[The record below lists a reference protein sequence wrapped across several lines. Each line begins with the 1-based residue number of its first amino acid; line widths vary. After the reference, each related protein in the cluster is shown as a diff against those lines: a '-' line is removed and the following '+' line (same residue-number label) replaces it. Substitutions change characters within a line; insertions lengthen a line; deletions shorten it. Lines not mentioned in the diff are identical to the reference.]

1 MDGEPLLEPLA
12 ERLLNMTDLIL
23 IGLGI
28 VFVIIL
34 VMIFKKRGS
43 KRPPLPQRDLANLG
57 ITDARAGDNIA
68 VLAAGDDFEDL
79 EFVVDRRNRYE
90 SGNEEWF
97 ELSGMYKG
105 RRVFV
110 EYYEDDEIEV
120 SVNLARTEI
129 SLPDLDLSEEN
140 LTRMDEERS
149 TDNGFE
155 YDGQSWKYS
164 SSEEVGYF
172 KDGRGEGEGY
182 YCWNFRTGD
191 GRRELFIEKWE
202 GDPFEGGIA
211 EIVNPDDVKIYRSS

>member
-1 MDGEPLLEPLA
+1 
-12 ERLLNMTDLIL
+12 MTDLIL
-23 IGLGI
+23 LGLGI
-28 VFVIIL
+28 VFVILL
-34 VMIFKKRGS
+34 VMIFKKS
-43 KRPPLPQRDLANLG
+43 KSKPPPIPQRDLASLG
-57 ITDARAGDNIA
+57 ITDARVGDSIA
-68 VLAAGDDFEDL
+68 ILAAGDDFEDL

-120 SVNLARTEI
+120 SVNLARREI
-129 SLPDLDLSEEN
+129 SLSDLGLSEAD
-140 LTRMDEERS
+140 LIRMDEERS
-149 TDNGFE
+149 SANGFD
-155 YDGQSWKYS
+155 YDGQSWKYG

-182 YCWNFRTGD
+182 YCWNFRSDD
-191 GRRELFIEKWE
+191 GKRELFIEKWE

-211 EIVNPDDVKIYRSS
+211 EMTNPQDVKIYRSS